1 MFIAALFTISRIWKQ
16 HKCPSAEEWIKKMQY
31 VYTMEYYLA
40 IRQNEVMP
48 FAATWMDLGSVILSE
63 VSQRRRNII

>member
-1 MFIAALFTISRIWKQ
+1 
-16 HKCPSAEEWIKKMQY
+16 MQY

-63 VSQRRRNII
+63 VSQRRRNIV

>member
-1 MFIAALFTISRIWKQ
+1 MRKQ
-16 HKCPSAEEWIKKMQY
+16 PKCPSAEEWIKKMQY

-63 VSQRRRNII
+63 VTQRRRNII